1 MSDLTPSSIS
11 SPTPTPSG
19 KSKTGLYIGLSIFII
34 VVFAGAG
41 VGIYFLTKSQ
51 SGSSTGST
59 ASGDK
64 KKDTSGDKKKDT
76 SGNKKK
82 DTNNTCTGSCDS
94 EANCTCPKGTECDST
109 SKKCEKSLPTG
120 QKEVYFY
127 DEGSYTL
134 NYDAANAAAAK
145 YGATLAGDS
154 DVVTAQAKGADWC
167 RWGWINDGH
176 TVVYPAAND
185 STNGCGQGTVFRDW
199 NTPKEKK
206 YGATFLGPKPSKSV
220 LPECPPRDKDQTP
233 GPPCQ
238 VAFSSKK
245 WSQYS

>member
-1 MSDLTPSSIS
+1 MSDLTPSSIA

-19 KSKTGLYIGLSIFII
+19 KSKTGMYIGLIIFII

-51 SGSSTGST
+51 SGSSTGSSSST
-59 ASGDK
+59 GDKKKDTSDNK
-64 KKDTSGDKKKDT
+64 KKDTSGDKKKD
-76 SGNKKK
+76 K
-82 DTNNTCTGSCDS
+82 CTGSCDS

-120 QKEVYFY
+120 QKEVYLY

-134 NYDAANAAAAK
+134 NYDEANAAAAK

-167 RWGWINDGH
+167 RWGWINDGR
-176 TVVYPAAND
+176 TVVYPAASD